1 MSLIR
6 KHGLTI
12 DKSLVVVLVMQSGC
26 SWTTTANR
34 KVRFHTANVVV
45 LLASVDKETF
55 KLALAHTWLAVL
67 HDRDMGL
74 CCDLTGPSQSQDFN
88 VVLYCSR
95 LAQDVV
101 HLIIV
106 DLIVCKVL
114 FFWDLRLKLGIT
126 VDTSVNI
133 DSRV

>member
-45 LLASVDKETF
+45 LLASVDEEAF
-55 KLALAHTWLAVL
+55 KLALAHARLAVF
-67 HDRDMGL
+67 HDRAMGL
-74 CCDLTGPSQSQDFN
+74 SSDLS
-88 VVLYCSR
+88 
-95 LAQDVV
+95 
-101 HLIIV
+101 
-106 DLIVCKVL
+106 
-114 FFWDLRLKLGIT
+114 
-126 VDTSVNI
+126 
-133 DSRV
+133 